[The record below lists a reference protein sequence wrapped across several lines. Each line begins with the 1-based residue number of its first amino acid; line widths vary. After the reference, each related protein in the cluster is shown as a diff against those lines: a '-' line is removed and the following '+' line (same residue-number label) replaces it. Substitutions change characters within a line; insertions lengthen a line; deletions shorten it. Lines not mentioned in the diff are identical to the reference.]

1 MKKPSRAAALTA
13 VSLFLA
19 LAAAVDCS
27 RRASAATLEVTYYY
41 LPG

>member
-1 MKKPSRAAALTA
+1 MKTKSRGLARTA

-19 LAAAVDCS
+19 FAAVDCV
-27 RRASAATLEVTYYY
+27 RRPDTEPLEVTYYY